1 MDSALAPM
9 LFVVLLALT
18 AFFNLAEM
26 SLVAARAAALESSA
40 DNAAARTA
48 LLLKKRPGL
57 FMAAIRAGD
66 LITDLL
72 VGAFVVTWLTDFADE
87 ALHRVPLIGGYAPAI
102 AAVAAFIVVSYV
114 TLVFG
119 DLAPKS
125 IALAAPERTATL
137 IARPL
142 NLLILVTRPFVAIL
156 EGSNSLILR
165 LLHIRDA
172 GKDRITQEEIRRVLS
187 EGLSSG
193 AILSFERSMMEHV
206 LDLQSRSVRTV
217 MTGRRYIQFLP
228 ASMDSNELSKAVLDA
243 KASRLLVSHDGD
255 LDKLIGVASRADVLA
270 ALARDGSVDLAKL
283 AKPPAYVSE
292 NMSVLSVLETL
303 KSLPVHMA
311 MVVDEFG
318 SLVGLVTLFDV
329 LEAVAG
335 DLPGDHPAFQAS
347 ASSALKAELD
357 GSYLVPAVKPLDDLA
372 DVFAFNE
379 PATRT
384 YKTVGGLVI
393 DRLRR
398 IPREGETIDLPA
410 LRIEVVQVEQ
420 GAIKTLRLIP
430 RPALKK
436 R

>member
-1 MDSALAPM
+1 MAMDSALAPV

-72 VGAFVVTWLTDFADE
+72 VGAFVVTWLRDFADE
-87 ALHRVPLIGGYAPAI
+87 AVRRVPLIGGYAPVI

-172 GKDRITQEEIRRVLS
+172 GEDRITQEEIRRVLS

-228 ASMDSNELSKAVLDA
+228 ASMDSNGLSKAVLDA
-243 KASRLLVSHDGD
+243 KASRLLVTHDGD

-270 ALARDGSVDLAKL
+270 ALARDGYVDLAKL

-303 KSLPVHMA
+303 KSVPVHMA

-335 DLPGDHPAFQAS
+335 DLPGEPSCLPGVRVQCPESRARRKLSGPRRQA
-347 ASSALKAELD
+347 
-357 GSYLVPAVKPLDDLA
+357 
-372 DVFAFNE
+372 
-379 PATRT
+379 T
-384 YKTVGGLVI
+384 
-393 DRLRR
+393 
-398 IPREGETIDLPA
+398 
-410 LRIEVVQVEQ
+410 
-420 GAIKTLRLIP
+420 
-430 RPALKK
+430 
-436 R
+436 